1 MIKCL
6 LTVSISD
13 LDNVAEKIFYYS
25 NFSIINTEKILSR
38 LVNAFVKVNEQIM
51 VYVRL
56 F

>member
-13 LDNVAEKIFYYS
+13 LDNVAEKYS
-25 NFSIINTEKILSR
+25 NFSIINTEKISSR
-38 LVNAFVKVNEQIM
+38 LVNTFVKVNEQIM